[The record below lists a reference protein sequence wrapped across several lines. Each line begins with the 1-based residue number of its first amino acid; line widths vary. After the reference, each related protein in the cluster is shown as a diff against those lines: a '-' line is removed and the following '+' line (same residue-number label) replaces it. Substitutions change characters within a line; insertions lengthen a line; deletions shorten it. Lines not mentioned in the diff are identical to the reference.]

1 MIMVCQGRNIPL
13 SFSSVELLFSTKSIC
28 VAIILC
34 LSTLPSR
41 AEAGEY
47 FNPNLL
53 EVAESPAASVDL
65 SYFSQDGIPPGT
77 YHLDVYINDK
87 YVSSDSLTF
96 QEISHDAGATASP
109 CLSAEYLNSWLI
121 NTTAYPQLFEAGETC
136 ARLSA
141 IPGMTFSVSLA
152 QQRIDF
158 TVPQAA
164 MLNRPRDYIPES
176 QWQQGINAG
185 LLNYSVTGQRNAPRH
200 NGATIDSQFVSLQP
214 GLNLGPWRLRNY
226 STYSHSDNNSR
237 WESVYSYLAR
247 DIHTLRSQ
255 LVV

>member
-1 MIMVCQGRNIPL
+1 VPKY
-13 SFSSVELLFSTKSIC
+13 ST
-28 VAIILC
+28 
-34 LSTLPSR
+34 SR

-121 NTTAYPQLFEAGETC
+121 NTTAYPQLFEAGKP
-136 ARLSA
+136 A
-141 IPGMTFSVSLA
+141 PGCRRS
-152 QQRIDF
+152 
-158 TVPQAA
+158 
-164 MLNRPRDYIPES
+164 
-176 QWQQGINAG
+176 
-185 LLNYSVTGQRNAPRH
+185 
-200 NGATIDSQFVSLQP
+200 P
-214 GLNLGPWRLRNY
+214 G
-226 STYSHSDNNSR
+226 
-237 WESVYSYLAR
+237 
-247 DIHTLRSQ
+247 
-255 LVV
+255 

>member
-164 MLNRPRDYIPES
+164 MPQRL
-176 QWQQGINAG
+176 
-185 LLNYSVTGQRNAPRH
+185 YSREPVATGDQCR
-200 NGATIDSQFVSLQP
+200 S
-214 GLNLGPWRLRNY
+214 
-226 STYSHSDNNSR
+226 
-237 WESVYSYLAR
+237 
-247 DIHTLRSQ
+247 SQ
-255 LVV
+255 L

>member
-28 VAIILC
+28 VAIVLC
-34 LSTLPSR
+34 LSTLSSR

-53 EVAESPAASVDL
+53 EVAEDPAASVDL
-65 SYFSQDGIPPGT
+65 SYFSQDGVPPGT

-87 YVSSDSLTF
+87 YVSSESLTF
-96 QEISHDAGATASP
+96 QEIGHDAGATASP

-121 NTTAYPQLFEAGETC
+121 NTTAYPQLFAAGETC

-176 QWQQGINAG
+176 G
-185 LLNYSVTGQRNAPRH
+185 
-200 NGATIDSQFVSLQP
+200 FV
-214 GLNLGPWRLRNY
+214 
-226 STYSHSDNNSR
+226 
-237 WESVYSYLAR
+237 E
-247 DIHTLRSQ
+247 
-255 LVV
+255 

>member
-87 YVSSDSLTF
+87 YVSSDSL
-96 QEISHDAGATASP
+96 
-109 CLSAEYLNSWLI
+109 
-121 NTTAYPQLFEAGETC
+121 
-136 ARLSA
+136 RLC
-141 IPGMTFSVSLA
+141 
-152 QQRIDF
+152 
-158 TVPQAA
+158 
-164 MLNRPRDYIPES
+164 
-176 QWQQGINAG
+176 
-185 LLNYSVTGQRNAPRH
+185 
-200 NGATIDSQFVSLQP
+200 
-214 GLNLGPWRLRNY
+214 
-226 STYSHSDNNSR
+226 
-237 WESVYSYLAR
+237 
-247 DIHTLRSQ
+247 
-255 LVV
+255 

>member
-13 SFSSVELLFSTKSIC
+13 SFSSVELLFSAKSIC
-28 VAIILC
+28 VVVVLC
-34 LSTLPSR
+34 LSTLPPH

-53 EVAESPAASVDL
+53 EVAEDTATSVDL
-65 SYFSQDGIPPGT
+65 SYFSQDGVPPGT

-87 YVSSDSLTF
+87 YVGSESLTF
-96 QEISHDAGATASP
+96 QKNEKDASAVVSP
-109 CLSAEYLNSWLI
+109 CLSGELLNSWLI
-121 NTTAYPQLFEAGETC
+121 NTTAYPKLFEAGETC

-141 IPGMTFSVSLA
+141 IPGMVFTVALA

-164 MLNRPRDYIPES
+164 MLNRPRDFVPES

-200 NGATIDSQFVSLQP
+200 NGTTIDSQFVSLQP
-214 GLNLGPWRLRNY
+214 GG
-226 STYSHSDNNSR
+226 
-237 WESVYSYLAR
+237 ESGTMAPA
-247 DIHTLRSQ
+247 
-255 LVV
+255 

>member
-1 MIMVCQGRNIPL
+1 MNI
-13 SFSSVELLFSTKSIC
+13 STQIYSKSPR
-28 VAIILC
+28 VLRLRLIILFFARWHTAGH
-34 LSTLPSR
+34 LSP
-41 AEAGEY
+41 
-47 FNPNLL
+47 
-53 EVAESPAASVDL
+53 
-65 SYFSQDGIPPGT
+65 
-77 YHLDVYINDK
+77 DVYINDK

-176 QWQQGINAG
+176 QWQQDQCR
-185 LLNYSVTGQRNAPRH
+185 S
-200 NGATIDSQFVSLQP
+200 
-214 GLNLGPWRLRNY
+214 
-226 STYSHSDNNSR
+226 
-237 WESVYSYLAR
+237 
-247 DIHTLRSQ
+247 SQ
-255 LVV
+255 L

>member
-77 YHLDVYINDK
+77 YGRCEQVPDMR
-87 YVSSDSLTF
+87 S
-96 QEISHDAGATASP
+96 
-109 CLSAEYLNSWLI
+109 CLSS
-121 NTTAYPQLFEAGETC
+121 G
-136 ARLSA
+136 
-141 IPGMTFSVSLA
+141 
-152 QQRIDF
+152 
-158 TVPQAA
+158 A
-164 MLNRPRDYIPES
+164 ME
-176 QWQQGINAG
+176 QG
-185 LLNYSVTGQRNAPRH
+185 S
-200 NGATIDSQFVSLQP
+200 S
-214 GLNLGPWRLRNY
+214 
-226 STYSHSDNNSR
+226 
-237 WESVYSYLAR
+237 
-247 DIHTLRSQ
+247 
-255 LVV
+255 

>member
-121 NTTAYPQLFEAGETC
+121 NTTAYPQLFEAGKP
-136 ARLSA
+136 A
-141 IPGMTFSVSLA
+141 PGCRRSRDDVLGISC
-152 QQRIDF
+152 
-158 TVPQAA
+158 PAA
-164 MLNRPRDYIPES
+164 
-176 QWQQGINAG
+176 
-185 LLNYSVTGQRNAPRH
+185 H
-200 NGATIDSQFVSLQP
+200 
-214 GLNLGPWRLRNY
+214 
-226 STYSHSDNNSR
+226 
-237 WESVYSYLAR
+237 
-247 DIHTLRSQ
+247 
-255 LVV
+255 

>member
-65 SYFSQDGIPPGT
+65 SIFARWHTAG
-77 YHLDVYINDK
+77 HLSPDVYINDK

-109 CLSAEYLNSWLI
+109 AC
-121 NTTAYPQLFEAGETC
+121 
-136 ARLSA
+136 
-141 IPGMTFSVSLA
+141 
-152 QQRIDF
+152 
-158 TVPQAA
+158 
-164 MLNRPRDYIPES
+164 PRSI
-176 QWQQGINAG
+176 
-185 LLNYSVTGQRNAPRH
+185 
-200 NGATIDSQFVSLQP
+200 
-214 GLNLGPWRLRNY
+214 
-226 STYSHSDNNSR
+226 
-237 WESVYSYLAR
+237 
-247 DIHTLRSQ
+247 
-255 LVV
+255 